1 MTPLYAKAHS
11 RCIHACVCVL
21 NTIGIWGAQSKVWI
35 RKKIIIKFLKNQDCE
50 GHNVF
55 AVTLEFAEFGN
66 LAWRDQRILPRQIAE
81 ILKFETKQCRLC
93 REREVQYKNSSFFS
107 FQTFRVGPYGAL
119 EHKITFP
126 KAIIDTW
133 KRKFFL
139 STVCNLIHFYQK
151 LMIWSSAMFTN
162 PTFHFFRSAHWS
174 HLGWKNAKKV
184 NKKSR
189 RNSFEKCLEVSGAK
203 RRAMITYI
211 QLSFFIS
218 CTFSNQFGAVC
229 KSNSIAVVVIVVAQN
244 HLFSRDEWRH
254 IQLTGDW

>member
-1 MTPLYAKAHS
+1 MFLQSLLNLRNSAIWHGEIKGSYRAKLQKFSNLRLNNAH
-11 RCIHACVCVL
+11 CVGKGKY
-21 NTIGIWGAQSKVWI
+21 NT
-35 RKKIIIKFLKNQDCE
+35 KIQ
-50 GHNVF
+50 V
-55 AVTLEFAEFGN
+55 
-66 LAWRDQRILPRQIAE
+66 
-81 ILKFETKQCRLC
+81 
-93 REREVQYKNSSFFS
+93 FFS

-189 RNSFEKCLEVSGAK
+189 RNSFEKCLEVFGAK

>member
-1 MTPLYAKAHS
+1 MFLQSLLNLRNSAIWHGEIKGSYRAKLQKFSNLRLNNAH
-11 RCIHACVCVL
+11 CVGKGKY
-21 NTIGIWGAQSKVWI
+21 NT
-35 RKKIIIKFLKNQDCE
+35 KIQ
-50 GHNVF
+50 V
-55 AVTLEFAEFGN
+55 
-66 LAWRDQRILPRQIAE
+66 
-81 ILKFETKQCRLC
+81 
-93 REREVQYKNSSFFS
+93 FFS

-162 PTFHFFRSAHWS
+162 PTFHFFRSTQWS

>member
-1 MTPLYAKAHS
+1 MHNNIRQFDYRPVINFCTMYGS
-11 RCIHACVCVL
+11 VL
-21 NTIGIWGAQSKVWI
+21 
-35 RKKIIIKFLKNQDCE
+35 
-50 GHNVF
+50 
-55 AVTLEFAEFGN
+55 
-66 LAWRDQRILPRQIAE
+66 
-81 ILKFETKQCRLC
+81 
-93 REREVQYKNSSFFS
+93 YKNSSQFFFCS
-107 FQTFRVGPYGAL
+107 DFRVGPYGAL

-174 HLGWKNAKKV
+174 HLGWKNAKKKWIKRV
-184 NKKSR
+184 EEIALKSVLK
-189 RNSFEKCLEVSGAK
+189 SLEQNAVQWLPIFNLA
-203 RRAMITYI
+203 
-211 QLSFFIS
+211 FFIS